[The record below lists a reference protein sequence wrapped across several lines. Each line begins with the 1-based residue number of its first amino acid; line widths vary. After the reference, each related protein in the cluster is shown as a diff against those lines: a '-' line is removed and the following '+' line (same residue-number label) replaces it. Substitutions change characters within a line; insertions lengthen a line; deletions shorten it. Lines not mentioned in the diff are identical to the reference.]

1 MGRRGGVETMT
12 PAEIRQQ
19 AAKHFR
25 KLSAASGVNL
35 AQFKAQVFE
44 EEMVELLVGF
54 TRDITVATS
63 LRRQCALDVIQV
75 ARGPQAPWFVNP
87 ATIQPNAIGE
97 TGQTVGQEIDEARKT
112 SALYTQLDEL
122 IRSNTHPSMWPESVR
137 VLAGEMLP
145 TLEASFAAD
154 QADDQ

>member
-1 MGRRGGVETMT
+1 MGRRGVETMT
-12 PAEIRQQ
+12 PKEIREQ

-35 AQFKAQVFE
+35 AQFRAQVFE

-63 LRRQCALDVIQV
+63 LRRTCALDVIQI
-75 ARGPQAPWFVNP
+75 ARGPQAPWFHDGKTVNP
-87 ATIQPNAIGE
+87 QAIGE
-97 TGQTVGQEIDEARKT
+97 TGQTVGQEIEDARKT

-122 IRSNTHPSMWPESVR
+122 IRSNTHPSLWPESVR

-145 TLEASFAAD
+145 ALEASFAAD
-154 QADDQ
+154 QDGEG